1 MVPADQPHL
10 RLSDDERQDAL
21 DALSEHVRTGRLDI
35 GEFGDRSSRVTGAR
49 TRGDLIPLFS
59 DLPDPR
65 PKFLSAY
72 RPPAAE
78 PVRRPSQPPSQRLA
92 SLAVPAAAVVAIVL
106 FFTVAKGFW
115 LVFLIPVAVAL
126 LAGSLFGGR
135 GR

>member
-1 MVPADQPHL
+1 MPADQPHL

-35 GEFGDRSSRVTGAR
+35 SEFGDRSSRVTSAG

-59 DLPDPR
+59 DLPQPR
-65 PKFLSAY
+65 PKFLSSY
-72 RPPAAE
+72 RPTPAE
-78 PVRRPSQPPSQRLA
+78 PVHRPPQPPSARLA
-92 SLAVPAAAVVAIVL
+92 SLAVPAAAIVAIVL
-106 FFTVAKGFW
+106 FLTVAKGFW